1 MNFRI
6 EIAGHHRHGVRRR
19 SPSDDPRS
27 VGTARRS
34 DARRSD
40 PAAGPRRCTRT
51 QRLRADENK
60 RFATSSVWRVRRS
73 SRHRFPV
80 RGRPQ
85 VTASAI
91 RPRVYGKLKKAR
103 MPGLR
108 RQRSPPR
115 SPAGHRH
122 SSKMPML
129 RADPSTARKRH
140 AQHRAGE
147 QIALAVVDEAEASFR
162 RDFVVA
168 RKRSRP
174 GDLRAVGEL
183 ITIRE
188 SDVDIVTA
196 GRRGRMG
203 FRQPHGCRDSSCL
216 VNAWFPHGDYRGKLL
231 LSPLRSIF
239 CLSLSGG
246 IISR

>member
-1 MNFRI
+1 M
-6 EIAGHHRHGVRRR
+6 H
-19 SPSDDPRS
+19 
-27 VGTARRS
+27 
-34 DARRSD
+34 
-40 PAAGPRRCTRT
+40 
-51 QRLRADENK
+51 ENS
-60 RFATSSVWRVRRS
+60 ATSGRREQAL
-73 SRHRFPV
+73 RHIERMARAAMFSTSIP
-80 RGRPQ
+80 GSRPQ
-85 VTASAI
+85 VAASAI

-103 MPGLR
+103 VPGLR

-122 SSKMPML
+122 CSKTPML
-129 RADPSTARKRH
+129 RADPRTARERH

-168 RKRSRP
+168 RKRSRS
-174 GDLRAVGEL
+174 GDLRTVGGL
-183 ITIRE
+183 TIIRE

-216 VNAWFPHGDYRGKLL
+216 VNAWVPHGDYRGKLL

>member
-1 MNFRI
+1 
-6 EIAGHHRHGVRRR
+6 VRR
-19 SPSDDPRS
+19 
-27 VGTARRS
+27 
-34 DARRSD
+34 
-40 PAAGPRRCTRT
+40 C
-51 QRLRADENK
+51 
-60 RFATSSVWRVRRS
+60 

-103 MPGLR
+103 VPGLR
-108 RQRSPPR
+108 RQRSPLR

-122 SSKMPML
+122 SSKTPML
-129 RADPSTARKRH
+129 RADPRIARERQ

-147 QIALAVVDEAEASFR
+147 QIALAGVGEPEASFR

-174 GDLRAVGEL
+174 GDLRAVGGL

-188 SDVDIVTA
+188 SDVDSDRYSACHFQAASLVDEN
-196 GRRGRMG
+196 GEWKRFRSGGSRRGSQAIFAERVLTSG
-203 FRQPHGCRDSSCL
+203 EDASVSLKDRDCIVQSEWSSG
-216 VNAWFPHGDYRGKLL
+216 WRP
-231 LSPLRSIF
+231 I
-239 CLSLSGG
+239 
-246 IISR
+246 